1 MFAQT
6 LAFLTRSI
14 RQESR
19 LLTHHIVRG
28 ALVLLTLM
36 LFFIQVL
43 EAPRRSAS
51 GLFLVQNISNCCY
64 FCLTLLGIMYFAVA
78 ITEEKEEETLP
89 LLRMTGVRNFTL
101 LIGKSVPRLAVVA
114 LLILVSTPF
123 LLLATALGGV
133 VPEQIIATVLGMICY
148 AFCLSQL
155 GLLCSTISRNSQ
167 RAGGLM
173 FVLWILLEF
182 GSWLFSLF
190 AFGCRKWDYLG
201 LQYYF
206 NKVSE
211 FLWQRSMWNASGDFL
226 MFERDE
232 TIWQPQMTFQLLVG
246 LGFFG
251 LSWIMFEPCNQAALA
266 QGAASGEYLARGIF
280 TRSRLRKSLR
290 SWDAALAW
298 KSWQF
303 NFGGWLWFILLTIT
317 LPGLTIGIAILIS
330 LIVGE
335 FPSPELY
342 GILLIVTGI
351 GGTIGMLMNTFS
363 KVLNREIYQQ
373 TLVSLC
379 MLPHTRGTL
388 LKRMYAGLL
397 PALVPP
403 LMCLLLGIFW
413 TALAEPSFV
422 RSLFDTVIEPWF
434 WFFVAWLFVTA
445 HVGLLLSV
453 NMRYGGMFV
462 AIALC
467 CIIFPFVLGM
477 VISLIG
483 MMLSFLFRGGNDFF
497 LEALFRYLLPIVLIM
512 GEVAICGLIHKLVLD
527 RVERVAGQ

>member
-19 LLTHHIVRG
+19 LLSHHVVRG
-28 ALVLLTLM
+28 ALVLLTM
-36 LFFIQVL
+36 ALFFIQVL
-43 EAPRRSAS
+43 NAPRRSAS
-51 GLFLVQNISNCCY
+51 GLFLVENISDCCY
-64 FCLTLLGIMYFAVA
+64 LCLTLLGIMYFAVA

-148 AFCLSQL
+148 SFCLSQI
-155 GLLCSTISRNSQ
+155 GLFSSTISRNSQ
-167 RAGGLM
+167 RAVGVT
-173 FVLWILLEF
+173 VLFWILLEF
-182 GSWLFSLF
+182 GSWLFWLSAAAAAQWGYSPLQKHLIDASGSLWE
-190 AFGCRKWDYLG
+190 RT
-201 LQYYF
+201 
-206 NKVSE
+206 
-211 FLWQRSMWNASGDFL
+211 MWNASGDFL
-226 MFERDE
+226 MFERGE
-232 TIWQPQMTFQLLVG
+232 TIWHPQMTFQLLVG

-251 LSWIMFEPCNQAALA
+251 LSWLMFEPCNQASLA
-266 QGAASGEYLARGIF
+266 QGAASGEYLARGLF
-280 TRSRLRKSLR
+280 TRSRLKKSLR
-290 SWDAALAW
+290 SWNAALAW

-303 NFGGWLWFILLTIT
+303 NFGGWRWFLILTIT
-317 LPGLTIGIAILIS
+317 LPVLTIGITLLIS
-330 LIVGE
+330 LIAGE
-335 FPSPELY
+335 LLSPEFY

-351 GGTIGMLMNTFS
+351 GGTIGMLMSTFG

-388 LKRMYAGLL
+388 LMRMYTGLL
-397 PALVPP
+397 PALIPP
-403 LMCLLLGIFW
+403 LMCLLLGIFL
-413 TALAEPSFV
+413 TAVSDPSFL
-422 RSLFDTVIEPWF
+422 RSFFETAIEPWF
-434 WFFVAWLFVTA
+434 WFVVAWLFVTA

-453 NMRYGGMFV
+453 NMRYGGMLV

-477 VISLIG
+477 VLSLIG
-483 MMLSFLFRGGNDFF
+483 MMLSFLLRGANDQF
-497 LEALFRYLLPIVLIM
+497 LEAMFRYILPIVLIM
-512 GEVAICGLIHKLVLD
+512 GEVTVCGLIHKLVLD